1 MNNGIL
7 EQKNILEQKKLIGK
21 EIDRLNLNNK
31 TFKGMDEYVNQLTII
46 DETILKGFYACLN
59 FFYSKKTRGGFLS
72 PVRRNIGYIGN
83 EIDSMQKKFFNNL
96 GTQFSQFNIEH
107 IITKLSTHIYSS
119 LFGDFFLN
127 SGLSNDKK
135 SALLG
140 FFIKKEYHKLEM
152 IKTGGK
158 KTSKNKSNKK
168 KKGGTGF
175 EAIVISGI
183 IIGAILALIQ
193 IYEKLPAVVKDIE
206 NQINGKANDDDE
218 LREIHEEYRKK
229 ISDNSDEMKRERER
243 YNIENS
249 SPNNRRG
256 FRSLPARMPTTSP
269 TSRRSPTSPTSPV
282 RPTSPTSP
290 TSPKRP
296 ENKFLGIF

>member
-193 IYEKLPAVVKDIE
+193 IYEKLPAVVKDLKKKI
-206 NQINGKANDDDE
+206 IGKTNRYDDDE
-218 LREIHEEYRKK
+218 YKK
-229 ISDNSDEMKRERER
+229 IQDDHRMDITSQMELEKELNDK
-243 YNIENS
+243 NS

-256 FRSLPARMPTTSP
+256 IRSLPARMHTTS
-269 TSRRSPTSPTSPV
+269 RASPTSPTSPV

-296 ENKFLGIF
+296 ENKLFGIF

>member
-1 MNNGIL
+1 MNISSK
-7 EQKNILEQKKLIGK
+7 EEIIREKLK
-21 EIDRLNLNNK
+21 
-31 TFKGMDEYVNQLTII
+31 LTII
-46 DETILKGFYACLN
+46 DETISKVFYECFKFFYA
-59 FFYSKKTRGGFLS
+59 KKTRGGFLS

-135 SALLG
+135 SALLKE
-140 FFIKKEYHKLEM
+140 FIKKKNRELET

-158 KTSKNKSNKK
+158 KTSKK

-193 IYEKLPAVVKDIE
+193 IYEKLPRIIEDVK
-206 NQINGKANDDDE
+206 NKINGKPNDDDE
-218 LREIHEEYRKK
+218 REFREIQEKYRYG
-229 ISDNSDEMKRERER
+229 ISSEMKRERER
-243 YNIENS
+243 YNMENS
-249 SPNNRRG
+249 SPNNRRSSRRPP
-256 FRSLPARMPTTSP
+256 RSLPAKMPTTSP
-269 TSRRSPTSPTSPV
+269 K

-296 ENKFLGIF
+296 ENKLFGIF